1 MFMLNKKPIDYA
13 LYTLIYLILFF
24 LTADLSSQ
32 IILRGELV
40 SLPDLQG
47 KSLEQARLE
56 LAAKK
61 TALAIRGYQ
70 SDSRY
75 EKGKI
80 LSQEPGPRSR
90 VKANRTVS
98 VIVSSGSESVTVPR
112 LEGRSLETAT
122 QTLKSVGLRK
132 GRISQI
138 HTRQYAAGRIIAQQP
153 PASEAIGRNAPVDIL
168 VSQGAWEARYIMPDL
183 IEKNADA
190 VIRQLKTLDFQVAE
204 VHSSYYPGLGPGII
218 IKQSPAHG
226 FRVQKR
232 NQITLEVSK

>member
-1 MFMLNKKPIDYA
+1 MPNKKLIDYA
-13 LYTLIYLILFF
+13 IFALIYFILFF

-32 IILRGELV
+32 IILRGELI
-40 SLPDLQG
+40 SLPDVQG

-70 SDSRY
+70 FDSRY

-80 LSQEPGPRSR
+80 ISQEPGPRSR
-90 VKANRTVS
+90 MKANRTVS
-98 VIVSSGSESVTVPR
+98 VIVSLGSESVTVPR
-112 LEGRSLETAT
+112 LEGRSLEYAT
-122 QTLKSVGLRK
+122 QTLKSAGLHK

-138 HTRQYAAGRIIAQQP
+138 HTPQYAAGRIIAQQP
-153 PASEAIGRNAPVDIL
+153 FASEAIGRNGAVDLL

-190 VIRQLKTLDFQVAE
+190 VIRRLKTLDFQVAE
-204 VHSSYYPGLGPGII
+204 VHYSYYPGLGPGII

-226 FRVQKR
+226 FRIQKR

>member
-1 MFMLNKKPIDYA
+1 MLNKKPIDYA

-24 LTADLSSQ
+24 LAADLSSQ

-40 SLPDLQG
+40 SLPALQG

-56 LAAKK
+56 LAVKK
-61 TALAIRGYQ
+61 TALVIRGYQ
-70 SDSRY
+70 FDSRY

-80 LSQEPGPRSR
+80 ISQEPGPRSR

-98 VIVSSGSESVTVPR
+98 VFVSSGSESVTVPR

-122 QTLKSVGLRK
+122 QTLKSIGLRK
-132 GRISQI
+132 GRVSQI
-138 HTRQYAAGRIIAQQP
+138 HTPQYAAGRIIAQQP

-190 VIRQLKTLDFQVAE
+190 VIRKLKTLDFQVTE

-226 FRVQKR
+226 FRIQKR
-232 NQITLEVSK
+232 NQIMLEVSK